1 MHRKLLFVRTGV
13 SYLFDISQELLRFPG
28 LPSEHCAWASMPW
41 PATELGLGQHE
52 EGDIGHLHQAQDD
65 HGRRFPSGLPLL
77 HLPEAQVNTSLKG
90 R

>member
-1 MHRKLLFVRTGV
+1 MRTGV
-13 SYLFDISQELLRFPG
+13 SYLFEYITRTTVIPG
-28 LPSEHCAWASMPW
+28 LPSKHCSWASLPW
-41 PATELGLGQHE
+41 PATELGLGEHE

-77 HLPEAQVNTSLKG
+77 HLPEAQVNTPLKG